1 MVEAE
6 TDLGQLRLVDCS
18 GGRGRGFETCVPVH
32 GKVAERVKDGEEAR
46 EGKAGLGF
54 VGKDR
59 RPKKKNGMPGW

>member
-1 MVEAE
+1 M
-6 TDLGQLRLVDCS
+6 
-18 GGRGRGFETCVPVH
+18 H
-32 GKVAERVKDGEEAR
+32 GKEAERVKDGEEAR